1 MSIVIPK
8 KIRQYIRNQQFTL
21 NQLGFSDAT
30 ILMTE
35 QYVLKVSPRSAE
47 AENEASLLQSWL
59 PDKLPVPKIFEVAV
73 NNQYVFVLMER
84 LNHLTAAEP
93 SVRQKPQQLMQTLA
107 KSLKQL
113 WEVDISSCP
122 SDQSLK
128 NKLVHARINVL
139 LNRVA
144 MQQAEENTFGPDK
157 FENPMALLKWLEEN
171 QPQEDLVFS
180 HGDMCLPNVFLNHD
194 LSHIRAYID
203 LGRAGIADRYQD
215 IALVYRSLKHNFAG
229 VYDDYQVVEAKA
241 SDLFSY
247 LEMVPDW
254 DKINYFILLDELA

>member
-8 KIRQYIRNQQFTL
+8 KIRQYMRNQQFTV

-30 ILMTE
+30 ILVTE
-35 QYVLKVSPRSAE
+35 QYVLKVSPCAAE

-59 PDKLPVPKIFEVAV
+59 PDKLPVPKIFEVAADD
-73 NNQYVFVLMER
+73 QHVFVLMER
-84 LNHLTAAEP
+84 LNHLTAAETT
-93 SVRQKPQQLMQTLA
+93 VTQKPQQLMQTLA

-113 WEVDISSCP
+113 WEVDINSCP

-128 NKLVHARINVL
+128 NKLAQARSNVL

-144 MQQAEENTFGPDK
+144 MQQAEENIFGPDN
-157 FENPMALLKWLEEN
+157 FENPMALLIWLEEN

-180 HGDMCLPNVFLNHD
+180 HGDLCLPNVFLSRD
-194 LSHIRAYID
+194 LSYIKAYID

-215 IALVYRSLKHNFAG
+215 IALVYRSLKHNFAS
-229 VYDDYQVVEAKA
+229 VYDDHKVEEAKA
-241 SDLFSY
+241 SDLFTY
-247 LEMVPDW
+247 LEIVPDW
-254 DKINYFILLDELA
+254 DKINYFILLDELG